1 MGGWWDDFSNNLATD
16 LSPFIT
22 LFGEAPTKQYLIEC
36 LSPVDAV
43 IFAIAPLGVITAVVS
58 AIRVTGPPSLRALIG
73 RPQEGSGTA
82 EAEPCSSTS
91 REVCELYTNGG
102 GIARVLGHPKL
113 LEIVHKQQ
121 YFKHEFMR
129 SMSAPATAGIYPF
142 EEFVEWSKEWIEE
155 RRRETHVE
163 TGTEAQE
170 EPNEGKLCFA
180 PNPNL
185 TLNIGIRFYPTW
197 VLVTIAGVGAFLQL
211 GILIWVAI
219 ARYRL
224 AWTRGDFQDC
234 YGVPRPFE
242 YWDGP
247 VRPTGG
253 REHERTRLF
262 SKLELDRHIATLLGP
277 AGHPTNQSDRYI
289 TSWKD
294 AGVAPKTLALGGALG
309 STVVGFALQFLG
321 LRACHSTVAVA
332 QLTLTLLMSM
342 VRSWLRSSRLAER
355 EVCLA
360 DQRELHAGHELDWLA
375 LYIGHIG
382 LPRCQRKWMVSP
394 RRSYQNVESVTTRL
408 ENSRLIHTYFG
419 NEKTVVLSGFGAVK
433 RADRSLFFSSEWHDK
448 WKVPETW
455 RFRHHFLT
463 DHHYI
468 SDRPGMEETGAVFL
482 YRARLAQLT
491 KDWDDQLVRVR
502 SAARSLARAIEA
514 TANLLFTADDIVL
527 GDGWDAHFVIH
538 WAVPSS
544 ARVPT
549 AHLGIMST
557 SLFIYTQELF
567 SIFFASILHMVRD
580 LGGTTGT
587 TTETGKNEVRNTN
600 IIQIQK
606 AFVDN
611 GLGSVHDVM
620 TCIFPALK
628 RQGKLPKARRKA
640 DLGS

>member
-22 LFGEAPTKQYLIEC
+22 LFGEAPTKQYLSER

-43 IFAIAPLGVITAVVS
+43 IFAIAPLGVITAK
-58 AIRVTGPPSLRALIG
+58 
-73 RPQEGSGTA
+73 
-82 EAEPCSSTS
+82 EAE
-91 REVCELYTNGG
+91 RLYTNGG

-170 EPNEGKLCFA
+170 EPNEGQLCFA

-185 TLNIGIRFYPTW
+185 TLNIGIRIYPTW
-197 VLVTIAGVGAFLQL
+197 VLVTIAGVGAFGQL
-211 GILIWVAI
+211 GILIWAAI

-224 AWTRGDFQDC
+224 AWTRGDFQDR
-234 YGVPRPFE
+234 YGVPMLVIGTGLLSTGMVRCAQLVEGSTKERVFSRSSSSTATSRP
-242 YWDGP
+242 YWVQQGTQFIGDQ
-247 VRPTGG
+247 V
-253 REHERTRLF
+253 F
-262 SKLELDRHIATLLGP
+262 DSFAYS
-277 AGHPTNQSDRYI
+277 HPTNQSDRYI

-321 LRACHSTVAVA
+321 LRACHSTVADA
-332 QLTLTLLMSM
+332 QLTLTPLMSM

-408 ENSRLIHTYFG
+408 ENSRLIYTYFG

-433 RADRSLFFSSEWHDK
+433 RADRSPFFSSE
-448 WKVPETW
+448 
-455 RFRHHFLT
+455 
-463 DHHYI
+463 
-468 SDRPGMEETGAVFL
+468 
-482 YRARLAQLT
+482 
-491 KDWDDQLVRVR
+491 
-502 SAARSLARAIEA
+502 
-514 TANLLFTADDIVL
+514 
-527 GDGWDAHFVIH
+527 
-538 WAVPSS
+538 
-544 ARVPT
+544 
-549 AHLGIMST
+549 
-557 SLFIYTQELF
+557 
-567 SIFFASILHMVRD
+567 
-580 LGGTTGT
+580 
-587 TTETGKNEVRNTN
+587 
-600 IIQIQK
+600 
-606 AFVDN
+606 
-611 GLGSVHDVM
+611 
-620 TCIFPALK
+620 
-628 RQGKLPKARRKA
+628 
-640 DLGS
+640 